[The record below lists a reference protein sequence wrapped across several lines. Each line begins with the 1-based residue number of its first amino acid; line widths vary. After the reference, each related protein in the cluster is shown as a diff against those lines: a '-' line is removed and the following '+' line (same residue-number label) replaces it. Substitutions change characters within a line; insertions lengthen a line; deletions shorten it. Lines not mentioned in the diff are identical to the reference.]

1 MSHLNFKAKMNF
13 CFCNFHVKNWQD
25 YNVDFFALKTVVK
38 WDFLGVFYLFTCLNL
53 QTEIS
58 CVIYEC
64 KWRKIRDVLE
74 LEMMIAGQVGKWEEF
89 FAFFFIICTSF
100 LSANVQIGGGQ
111 ALHEEELKIGI
122 LKFWVGHCMWGR
134 CKNIPKISLSLGMPN
149 QPNWKTNRN
158 PSYWHLTRHG
168 GFLKEFDMCL
178 YTSHYLKMAK
188 KISYLNI
195 SRQNSSV

>member
-1 MSHLNFKAKMNF
+1 MF
-13 CFCNFHVKNWQD
+13 
-25 YNVDFFALKTVVK
+25 
-38 WDFLGVFYLFTCLNL
+38 FTCLNL
-53 QTEIS
+53 KTEIS
-58 CVIYEC
+58 CVIYEY

-188 KISYLNI
+188 KYLIWIFHAKILVSKMKDLKHQQHLNKI
-195 SRQNSSV
+195 